1 MVDIRPFK
9 AITYT
14 SKAGALQDLITQP
27 YDKIDAAMQREYY
40 AKSPYNYC
48 RLILPIEEN
57 KYTAARKRIQNWL
70 NNGILAKDPEPAF
83 YIARQT
89 FTFEGK
95 RLTRTGLIAA
105 LRLYSY
111 EEKTVFPHEITYHEP
126 KTDRLNMLRAVQK
139 NLEPIFLIYSDPEN
153 VTTSLFAEATKTA
166 PTIDVKDQLGVTHT
180 VWKIADAKSLEFLRK
195 TMENKKLVITDGHH
209 RYESALAHRDEMRK
223 HGTWTEDSAFNFHM
237 AYIVP
242 VQDPGL
248 IILPTHR
255 LLRNIELTSSTLT
268 ALKRY
273 FAITEIPPTATA
285 IENFLATHN
294 SKHAIAIYDGAK
306 AHGLILKDETAV
318 ATLANADCTDKACLA
333 DVAILHDI
341 IFKQIMKITALKMDE
356 NITYAETTRNAVGK
370 VDSGQA
376 NIAFILNPIKPET
389 VWHIAQNGRRLPEK
403 STNFHPKPASGLM
416 MMDITPN
423 EKL

>member
-14 SKAGALQDLITQP
+14 SKAGALKDLITQP
-27 YDKIDAAMQREYY
+27 YDKIDQAMQRDYY
-40 AKSPYNYC
+40 ARSAYNYC
-48 RLILPIEEN
+48 RLILPLEEN
-57 KYTAARKRIQNWL
+57 KYEAARERIQNWL

-83 YIARQT
+83 FIARQT
-89 FTFEGK
+89 FTFAGK
-95 RLTRTGLIAA
+95 RLTRTGIIAA
-105 LRLYSY
+105 LRLYPY

-153 VTTSLFAEATKTA
+153 ITTSLFAEATKTP
-166 PTIDVKDQLGVTHT
+166 PTIEVEDQLGVTHT
-180 VWKIADAKSLEFLRK
+180 VWKITNPESIALLRK
-195 TMENKKLVITDGHH
+195 AMENKKLVITDGHH
-209 RYESALAHRDEMRK
+209 RYESAIAYRDEIRK
-223 HGTWTEDSAFNFHM
+223 HGPWIDDSAFNFHM

-255 LLRNIELTSSTLT
+255 LLRNLKLTSSALT
-268 ALKRY
+268 ELKHY
-273 FAITEIPPTATA
+273 FTITEIPPTADA
-285 IENFLATHN
+285 IENFLASHN
-294 SKHAIAIYDGAK
+294 SKHTIAIYDGAK
-306 AHGLILKDETAV
+306 AQGLILKDETA
-318 ATLANADCTDKACLA
+318 AANLANADCADKACLA

-356 NITYAETTRNAVGK
+356 NIIYAETTKNAMEK

-389 VWHIAQNGRRLPEK
+389 VWHIAQNGWRLPEK